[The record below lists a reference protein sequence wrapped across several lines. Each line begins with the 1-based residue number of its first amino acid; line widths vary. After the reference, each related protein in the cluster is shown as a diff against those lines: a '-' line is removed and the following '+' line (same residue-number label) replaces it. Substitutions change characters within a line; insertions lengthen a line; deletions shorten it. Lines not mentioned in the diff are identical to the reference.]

1 MELTIECQKRE
12 AGSKPRALRRAGLIP
27 AVLYGHNGSE
37 SISLTIKAKT
47 AEHLIRDGSVNN
59 TLIQLNIPDLSWNG
73 KTLLREVQ
81 THPWKNYPYHL
92 SFFAVGSQD
101 SIEVEVPL
109 HFVGE
114 APGVKVDGGVL
125 DPVMTALKIQCAP
138 NNIPD
143 AIEIDVSGLQMGDA
157 LLVNQI
163 SLPQGVTTLNEP
175 DQPVVTVLHS
185 QVTAETTEDE
195 ASEASA

>member
-125 DPVMTALKIQCAP
+125 DPVITAFKIQCAP

-163 SLPQGVTTLNEP
+163 SLPQGVTALNEP

-195 ASEASA
+195 ASEANA

>member
-163 SLPQGVTTLNEP
+163 SLPQGVTALNEP

-195 ASEASA
+195 ASEANA